1 MNKFNIIVVGCGATG
16 SNLITSLAQF
26 AIANKKI
33 EEIILIDGDIVEE
46 KNYRNQKFT
55 KKDLNKNKALVLSNR
70 YSKLGINI
78 SYVDR
83 YIQSTEDLLPLMN
96 ISYSKHDKLN
106 TIVIGCV
113 DNNKARRVL
122 NDLFNQVDNIIYID
136 TGNGTDK
143 RVGQTIIGAKQDGE
157 IISEPV
163 AKYFPEI
170 LDIEAEMEE
179 ENRKLE
185 AKRRLSCSQMITEK
199 PQCLATNIMSA
210 AAVFLI
216 IVDIISYSKVPGKF
230 FSFDAE
236 NINIRR
242 TI

>member
-16 SNLITSLAQF
+16 SNLIASLAQF
-26 AIANKKI
+26 AISEKKI

-55 KKDLNKNKALVLSNR
+55 KKDLNKNKALVLASR

-78 SYVDR
+78 SYVDS
-83 YIQSTEDLLPLMN
+83 YIQSVENLLPLMN
-96 ISYSKHDKLN
+96 ITDTNNKPL

-122 NDLFNQVDNIIYID
+122 NDLFNQVDDVIYID
-136 TGNGTDK
+136 TGNGTEK
-143 RVGQTIIGAKQDGE
+143 RIGQTIIGAKQKGVVVAK
-157 IISEPV
+157 PV
-163 AKYFPEI
+163 AEYFPEI
-170 LDIEAEMEE
+170 LDVEAEKQEE
-179 ENRKLE
+179 QRKLSMI
-185 AKRRLSCSQMITEK
+185 RHMSCSQMLKEK
-199 PQCLATNIMSA
+199 PQCLAANVMSA
-210 AAVFLI
+210 ATVFLML
-216 IVDIISYSKVPGKF
+216 VDIISYSKIPGKF

-236 NINIRR
+236 NINIIK